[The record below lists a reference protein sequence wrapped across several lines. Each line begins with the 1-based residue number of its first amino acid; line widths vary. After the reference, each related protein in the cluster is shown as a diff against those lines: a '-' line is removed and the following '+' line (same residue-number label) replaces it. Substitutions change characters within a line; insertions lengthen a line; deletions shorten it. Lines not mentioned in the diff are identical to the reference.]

1 MYRGVWF
8 CRDVGAEQLV
18 EEEVAVKTLLVKRY
32 AYNSLDNLF
41 LATLW

>member
-8 CRDVGAEQLV
+8 RRDVGAEQLV

-32 AYNSLDNLF
+32 AYELLYEKF
-41 LATLW
+41 HC